1 MKLVIHFKE
10 NEWKTT
16 CLKLLVWQARLSK
29 TFAKIQYL
37 MSAAFGEAIQCS
49 IWPDQTDK
57 LANIGAN
64 PTPSKKKMVRPIK
77 AGKHWGMSTTLDDF
91 FLFRLAET
99 EKHALEQIK
108 YLWKKEISK
117 LITNIWQI
125 QHLWKWK
132 WSSMSIFVVF
142 VARYTD
148 PRWTSFESIAFESL
162 YRNKLNVVITAN

>member
-64 PTPSKKKMVRPIK
+64 PTPSKKNGQTDIS
-77 AGKHWGMSTTLDDF
+77 WQTLGNV
-91 FLFRLAET
+91 
-99 EKHALEQIK
+99 H
-108 YLWKKEISK
+108 
-117 LITNIWQI
+117 
-125 QHLWKWK
+125 HLWKFCLQINRNWK
-132 WSSMSIFVVF
+132 KTWIGANQISMKKGDQQTDKQHLTNPVPLKMEMILNEHIRCFCCKIYRSQVNFFSNQLHLKVF
-142 VARYTD
+142 IETN
-148 PRWTSFESIAFESL
+148 WTWL
-162 YRNKLNVVITAN
+162 

>member
-64 PTPSKKKMVRPIK
+64 PTPSKKNGQTDIS
-77 AGKHWGMSTTLDDF
+77 WQTLGNVHHLWKF
-91 FLFRLAET
+91 CLQISRNWK
-99 EKHALEQIK
+99 KHALEQIK